1 MFQHI
6 RINLTVAFFILSVTV
21 FLFISGIAALAFYNG
36 LTEALDE
43 QLAEIATGTIPLVD
57 YKDGK
62 LLIRDAVSPLKVSIY
77 HATPTITLFDTSMHI
92 VSAIGPKGSGR
103 FLFTGDEFPIQN
115 TRVRALSRPIK
126 VDGNAIGHLQVEL
139 STAHRDRALTEFLQ
153 AIGIAAPFLIL
164 ALGGTGYW
172 LSGKAIKPMEETF
185 AVLKQF
191 MSDAGHE
198 LKTPIAVIHATCDN
212 LAADL
217 DTNSPALERVDVI
230 RRSADRMQRLV
241 SDLLLLTKSEKAQLT
256 LQMVPMRFDML
267 LREVLGEFGDLC
279 EDKGIELKA
288 DDIAV
293 GRMHG
298 DKDALHRMIANLLEN
313 ASNYT
318 NSGGTITVSLKAVG
332 SGLVLS
338 VSDTGI
344 GIPPESLEKIFDRFY
359 RVDESRTRAKGGSG
373 LGLSIVRAIA
383 ESHHGNVTVH
393 SEVGVGTTFTISLPA
408 IGQTSIFRK
417 TLQASDIAEEL
428 SKTRS

>member
-43 QLAEIATGTIPLVD
+43 QLAEIASGTIPLVK
-57 YKDGK
+57 YEDGK
-62 LLIRDAVSPLKVSIY
+62 LFISDPGSPLKVSIY
-77 HATPTITLFDTSMHI
+77 HAIPTVTLFDTSMHI
-92 VSAIGPKGSGR
+92 VSTSGPRGSGR
-103 FLFTGDEFPIQN
+103 FLLTGDEVAFEN
-115 TRVRALSRPIK
+115 TRLRALSRPIK
-126 VDGNAIGHLQVEL
+126 TNGSPIGHLQIEL
-139 STAHRDRALTEFLQ
+139 STLHRDRALTEFLQ

-185 AVLKQF
+185 KVLKQF

-212 LAADL
+212 LGADL
-217 DTNSPALERVDVI
+217 ENNAPAMERVDVI

-256 LQMVPMRFDML
+256 LVMVPLRFDML

-288 DDIAV
+288 DNIAV
-293 GRMHG
+293 GKMHG

-318 NSGGTITVSLKAVG
+318 NKGGTITVSLTAVG
-332 SGLVLS
+332 SGLTLR

-344 GIPPESLEKIFDRFY
+344 GIPPEALEKIFDRFY

-373 LGLSIVRAIA
+373 LGLSIVKAIA
-383 ESHHGNVTVH
+383 ESHQGTVVVT
-393 SEVGVGTTFTISLPA
+393 SEVGVGTTFTIALPA
-408 IGQTSIFRK
+408 IGQTSIFRR
-417 TLQASDIAEEL
+417 TIQPGEL
-428 SKTRS
+428 PSA

>member
-1 MFQHI
+1 MFQNI

-21 FLFISGIAALAFYNG
+21 FLFISGIATLAFYNG

-43 QLAEIATGTIPLVD
+43 QLAEIASGTVPLVD

-62 LLIRDAVSPLKVSIY
+62 LVIRDTASPLKVSIY
-77 HATPTITLFDTSMHI
+77 HATPTVTLFDTSQHI
-92 VSAIGPKGSGR
+92 VSTIGPRGSGK
-103 FLFTGDEFPIQN
+103 LLITGDEFPIQN

-126 VDGNAIGHLQVEL
+126 IDGNSIGHLQIEL
-139 STAHRDRALTEFLQ
+139 STAHRDRALSEFLQ
-153 AIGIAAPFLIL
+153 AIGIAAPFLIF
-164 ALGGTGYW
+164 ALGATGYW

-212 LAADL
+212 LGADL
-217 DTNSPALERVDVI
+217 EANSPALERVDVI

-241 SDLLLLTKSEKAQLT
+241 SDLLLLTKSEKAKLT
-256 LQMVPMRFDML
+256 LQMMPLRFDML

-279 EDKGIELKA
+279 EDKGIELRA
-288 DDIAV
+288 NDIAV
-293 GRMHG
+293 AKMHG

-318 NSGGTITVSLKAVG
+318 NSGGTITVTLSSVG
-332 SGLVLS
+332 SGLILR

-344 GIPPESLEKIFDRFY
+344 GIPEEALEKIFDRFY

-373 LGLSIVRAIA
+373 LGLSIVKAIA
-383 ESHHGNVTVH
+383 ESHHGTVTVT
-393 SEVGVGTTFTISLPA
+393 SEVGVGTAFTITLPA

-417 TLQASDIAEEL
+417 KIETGDIPTV
-428 SKTRS
+428 S